1 VSAQAGYPEQLHAD
15 QRTNLQSDEWK
26 QMMRDAGIQTINSG
40 IESHISLGAGEW
52 YHSMLRQIF
61 RTVRM
66 DHASIHLDSSLS
78 LAVWAMNHTAGPAG
92 ISPQLLVLGVNLRMP
107 VKPTYPVTASTS
119 KPSLRRATI

>member
-1 VSAQAGYPEQLHAD
+1 
-15 QRTNLQSDEWK
+15 
-26 QMMRDAGIQTINSG
+26 MMRDAGIQPINSD

-61 RTVRM
+61 RTVCM
-66 DHASIHLDSSLS
+66 DHASIHLDISLS

-107 VKPTYPVTASTS
+107 VKPTYPVTASTA